1 MQEEVETKLLD
12 KQFKKG
18 ISAENFKRT
27 GGGGGSAQSCLGQGT
42 KGWPLRTHP
51 QKCIFKEMVVELRER
66 G

>member
-27 GGGGGSAQSCLGQGT
+27 GGGGRFSTILPRSGNKRLAIKNTPT
-42 KGWPLRTHP
+42 KMYL
-51 QKCIFKEMVVELRER
+51 
-66 G
+66 

>member
-27 GGGGGSAQSCLGQGT
+27 GAGWGRGRFSTMLPRSGNKSLAIKNTPT
-42 KGWPLRTHP
+42 KMYL
-51 QKCIFKEMVVELRER
+51 
-66 G
+66 